1 VKIDALG
8 RWGEEETTLFQLLLD
23 QSQEGALLVNM
34 AGEILVANRPA
45 CQMLGYSCEEL
56 RSLGVAGVVD
66 LQGMSVSGVLEA
78 WRKSGG
84 VTGEIQVVRGDG
96 SRFPAEISARAVRE
110 PVGIDY
116 VGIFLRDISQ
126 SQEIEERQAE
136 LLLMEHEART
146 AAEAAEQRSAFLEE
160 VARELAG
167 SLDYDTILH
176 RLARLSVPALASA
189 CLIYLRGEDGLIH
202 PVAAAHADEEG
213 ETLLARMQ
221 EVPILPGSPHGVAR
235 TVDSGA
241 PLLLLDAEQPLSEHL
256 AVGARQREALAA
268 LRIHSAA
275 LVPLRARGE
284 VLGAICLLSGGRG
297 WLPLCEDDLAI
308 AARIAQS
315 AALAVDNARLLREA
329 REATQAREEV
339 LSVVAHDLRSPLG
352 AISVSTELLMGPP
365 LEPREQQFHLE
376 LIQRAA
382 SRMSRLIQ
390 DLVDVAKIEAGRLAI
405 EPYLQ
410 EAEPLVMETLE
421 LFRTRAEA
429 KKVELDYEVAGGMVQ
444 VYADRYRF
452 LQLLSNLVENAIKF
466 TPSGGRVRL
475 LVEEEP
481 GTTRITVEDTGTGI
495 AEEDLPHIFDRYWQ
509 AENKP
514 GKGAGLGL
522 AIVRGIV
529 EAHGGRIQVESV
541 VGSGTRFSFTVP
553 RRDREPATS

>member
-1 VKIDALG
+1 
-8 RWGEEETTLFQLLLD
+8 
-23 QSQEGALLVNM
+23 
-34 AGEILVANRPA
+34 
-45 CQMLGYSCEEL
+45 
-56 RSLGVAGVVD
+56 
-66 LQGMSVSGVLEA
+66 MSVSGVLEA

-352 AISVSTELLMGPP
+352 AISVSTELLQAFP
-365 LEPREQQFHLE
+365 LEPRERMYHLE
-376 LIQRAA
+376 IIQRAA
-382 SRMSRLIQ
+382 GRMSRLIQ
-390 DLVDVAKIEAGRLAI
+390 DLVDVERIKAGRLSI

-410 EAEPLVMETLE
+410 EAEPLVLETLDI
-421 LFRTRAEA
+421 FRTRAEA
-429 KKVELDYEVAGGMVQ
+429 KHIRLRCEMAGGMVQ
-444 VYADRYRF
+444 IYADRYRI
-452 LQLLSNLVENAIKF
+452 LQALSNLVENAIKF
-466 TPSGGRVRL
+466 TPAGGEVVL
-475 LVEEEP
+475 YVDEVE
-481 GTTRITVEDTGTGI
+481 GATRIRVADTGCGI
-495 AEEDLPHIFDRYWQ
+495 AEADLPRIFERHWQ
-509 AENKP
+509 AVQKSS
-514 GKGAGLGL
+514 KGAGLGL
-522 AIVRGIV
+522 AIVQGIAEAHEGCV
-529 EAHGGRIQVESV
+529 EAESEPGR
-541 VGSGTRFSFTVP
+541 GTTISLFVP
-553 RRDREPATS
+553 RPDREAD